1 MTFWPISQRHAAWQ
15 MPWPERSIVSLR
27 KEFILRA
34 LGKEATFSALCRQYG
49 VSRKTGYKWLQ
60 RFKAEGVVGLVSES
74 RRPKTSPTEMTE
86 AMKAEIVR
94 LRQAHPTWGGKKLRM
109 LLMKTHGERAPAV
122 RTIERVMRE
131 FGLIRARRWR
141 PRSIAV
147 PAGAPSVV
155 VNGPND
161 LWTVDFKGWWHTADG
176 ERCDPLTVRDAHSRF
191 VLALRGL
198 ARTGTSS
205 VRPVFEDLF
214 RRYGLP
220 KAIQSDNGPPFA
232 HVLSLGG
239 LSTLSAWWVALGIH
253 VVRSRPGCPQ
263 DNGGHERMHVDVRLD
278 LQAKPGGSLLAQQ
291 SQFDEW
297 VAEFNHVR
305 PHEALAMRTPAE
317 LYRPSERK
325 LPALVVSTYPKEWY
339 AHTVD
344 ATGKIM
350 HRRWSVYV
358 SKVLSRYVVAVEEL
372 ATEFRVWFCN
382 LLVGRY
388 VYRVDK
394 RVSPVPEEVTAT
406 KATSA
411 TSATTAANDEKGDP
425 VAVEAA

>member
-1 MTFWPISQRHAAWQ
+1 M
-15 MPWPERSIVSLR
+15 SLR
-27 KEFILRA
+27 KEFVLRA
-34 LGKEATFSALCRQYG
+34 LGREATFSALCRQYG
-49 VSRKTGYKWLQ
+49 VSRKTGYKWLR

-94 LRQAHPTWGGKKLRM
+94 SRQAHPTWGAKKLRM
-109 LLMKTHGERAPAV
+109 LLMKSHGERAPAV

-131 FGLIRARRWR
+131 YGLIRARRWR
-141 PRSIAV
+141 TRSVAV

-155 VNGPND
+155 VEAPND
-161 LWTVDFKGWWHTADG
+161 LWTVDFKGWWHTTDG
-176 ERCDPLTVRDAHSRF
+176 ERCDPLTVRDAYSRT
-191 VLALRGL
+191 VLALRAL
-198 ARTGTSS
+198 PKTGTSS

-263 DNGGHERMHVDVRLD
+263 DNGGHERMHVDVCLD
-278 LQAKPGGSLLAQQ
+278 LQARPGASLLAQQ
-291 SQFDEW
+291 ARFDEW

-317 LYRPSERK
+317 LYRPSDRR
-325 LPALVVSTYPKEWY
+325 LPALVVPTYPKDWY
-339 AHTVD
+339 PHTVD
-344 ATGKIM
+344 ATGKIT
-350 HRRWSVYV
+350 HRRWSVYL
-358 SKVLSRYVVAVEEL
+358 SKVLSRYIVAVEER
-372 ATEFRVWFCN
+372 TSEFRVWFCN
-382 LLVGRY
+382 LLLGRY
-388 VYRVDK
+388 VYRVDNK
-394 RVSPVPEEVTAT
+394 VSPVPDEVTAPG
-406 KATSA
+406 
-411 TSATTAANDEKGDP
+411 TTPPSVQLDAALVEKGGP
-425 VAVEAA
+425 AVVAAAS

>member
-1 MTFWPISQRHAAWQ
+1 MLPCR

-27 KEFILRA
+27 KEFVLRA
-34 LGKEATFSALCRQYG
+34 LGKESTFSALCRQYG
-49 VSRKTGYKWLQ
+49 VSRKTGYKWLR

-94 LRQAHPTWGGKKLRM
+94 LRQAHPSWGGKKLRM
-109 LLMKTHGERAPAV
+109 LLLKSRGESAPSV

-141 PRSIAV
+141 ARSVAV
-147 PAGAPSVV
+147 PSGAPSVV
-155 VNGPND
+155 VEGPNN
-161 LWTVDFKGWWHTADG
+161 LWTVDFKGWWHTTDG

-191 VLALRGL
+191 VLALRALPKAGM
-198 ARTGTSS
+198 SS

-232 HVLSLGG
+232 YVLSLGG

-263 DNGGHERMHVDVRLD
+263 DNGGHERMHVDVCLD
-278 LQAKPGGSLLAQQ
+278 LQSRPGASLLAQQ
-291 SQFDEW
+291 GRFDEW

-317 LYRPSERK
+317 LYRPSDRK
-325 LPALVVSTYPKEWY
+325 LPTLVVPTYPKDWY
-339 AHTVD
+339 PHTVD
-344 ATGKIM
+344 STGKII
-350 HRRWSVYV
+350 HRRWSVYL
-358 SKVLSRYVVAVEEL
+358 SKVLSRYIVAVEER
-372 ATEFRVWFCN
+372 ATDCRVWFCN
-382 LLVGRY
+382 LRLGSY
-388 VYRVDK
+388 VHRVDK
-394 RVSPVPEEVTAT
+394 KVSPVPQEVTVPVAQ
-406 KATSA
+406 
-411 TSATTAANDEKGDP
+411 TAATMTEQADVEKGDP
-425 VAVEAA
+425 VATEAA